1 VQFLKSLFC
10 LQGFDN
16 RPRFF
21 AIFSAV
27 HVLFIML
34 ASAFIGNYLI
44 SITILLL
51 FSVVL
56 ALTSLR
62 RLHDAKLNK
71 NWLLAPSL
79 VFLIIAFIVV
89 FSEQSSSYYLLIIPA
104 LCSALL
110 LTYPS
115 TNKLNFILGYSG
127 PVDMNK
133 YQQETHQGKH
143 TRFRIEP
150 TLVNENS
157 EGFDNNVQSVMQSQ
171 NIGAESVYQ
180 NHEPVS
186 KQADIGEMI
195 RLTLLSNKKAQ
206 LILAAIVG
214 LTLIGV
220 ASSWVVKYLNS
231 DNETGLENTVNQQA
245 STASKNISR
254 SNPLSMPDNYTLYL
268 SEHQGISINW
278 QADEVATAVLW
289 SQLTTQGD
297 ESCKEISFN
306 KGEPIRTLSVHVE
319 SADGLNTNYFANFS
333 PLDSKTLIQALAFR
347 GNFSLCG
354 YNFSLKGSQ
363 AALGGNPQYS
373 QWVDY

>member
-180 NHEPVS
+180 NH
-186 KQADIGEMI
+186 
-195 RLTLLSNKKAQ
+195 
-206 LILAAIVG
+206 
-214 LTLIGV
+214 
-220 ASSWVVKYLNS
+220 
-231 DNETGLENTVNQQA
+231 
-245 STASKNISR
+245 
-254 SNPLSMPDNYTLYL
+254 
-268 SEHQGISINW
+268 
-278 QADEVATAVLW
+278 
-289 SQLTTQGD
+289 
-297 ESCKEISFN
+297 
-306 KGEPIRTLSVHVE
+306 
-319 SADGLNTNYFANFS
+319 
-333 PLDSKTLIQALAFR
+333 
-347 GNFSLCG
+347 
-354 YNFSLKGSQ
+354 
-363 AALGGNPQYS
+363 
-373 QWVDY
+373 

>member
-1 VQFLKSLFC
+1 
-10 LQGFDN
+10 
-16 RPRFF
+16 
-21 AIFSAV
+21 
-27 HVLFIML
+27 
-34 ASAFIGNYLI
+34 
-44 SITILLL
+44 
-51 FSVVL
+51 
-56 ALTSLR
+56 
-62 RLHDAKLNK
+62 
-71 NWLLAPSL
+71 
-79 VFLIIAFIVV
+79 
-89 FSEQSSSYYLLIIPA
+89 
-104 LCSALL
+104 
-110 LTYPS
+110 
-115 TNKLNFILGYSG
+115 
-127 PVDMNK
+127 
-133 YQQETHQGKH
+133 
-143 TRFRIEP
+143 
-150 TLVNENS
+150 
-157 EGFDNNVQSVMQSQ
+157 
-171 NIGAESVYQ
+171 
-180 NHEPVS
+180 
-186 KQADIGEMI
+186 MI